1 MIDNNNLFLYNF
13 FEVIM
18 KVLSSNKNVKYFCG
32 SFTTLS
38 SFWHAENVLLD
49 ESKLF
54 YITEGEIVIR
64 TEFGETVCKKGDVV
78 LIPAG
83 VKHDYLLKDGGNA
96 KKHWFHFSL
105 TANGTSVF
113 DDYIIP
119 IRTPF
124 NDKKIED
131 LFKKVNA
138 PICNEYDALMQP
150 SYILEICAI
159 LINKSAKP
167 KTQTDTTDIEKVI
180 KYIHDNISSDIRL
193 ETLSNLVNLSQ
204 NYFVRKFN
212 KEIGMPPMKYLL
224 TIRVETAKS
233 LILNTNYTISQ
244 VMQKV
249 GIYDSAYFSKLI
261 KNATGYSPRVLKKML
276 QIK

>member
-1 MIDNNNLFLYNF
+1 MNT
-13 FEVIM
+13 
-18 KVLSSNKNVKYFCG
+18 LSSNKNIKYFCG
-32 SFTTLS
+32 SFTALS

-54 YITEGEIVIR
+54 YITDGEILIR
-64 TEFGETVCKKGDVV
+64 IGETETLCKKGDVV

-83 VKHDYLLKDGGNA
+83 VKHDYLLSDNCYA

-105 TANGTSVF
+105 TANGVSVF
-113 DDYIIP
+113 DDYVIP

-124 NDKKIED
+124 NDKKIES
-131 LFKKVNA
+131 LFEKINA
-138 PICNEYDALMQP
+138 PVGNEYDALMQ
-150 SYILEICAI
+150 SALILELCAI

-167 KTQTDTTDIEKVI
+167 KKQLDTTDIEKVV
-180 KYIHDNISSDIRL
+180 KYIHDNISADIRL

-233 LILNTNYTISQ
+233 LLLNTNYTISQ

-261 KNATGYSPRVLKKML
+261 KNATGYSPRILKKMMRES
-276 QIK
+276 